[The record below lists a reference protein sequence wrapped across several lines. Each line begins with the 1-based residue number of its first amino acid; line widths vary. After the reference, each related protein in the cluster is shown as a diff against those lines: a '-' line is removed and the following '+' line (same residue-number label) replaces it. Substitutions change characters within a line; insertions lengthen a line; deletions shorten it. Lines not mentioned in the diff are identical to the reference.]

1 MVKGAWQ
8 ATVPPEIGAQIKG
21 IGLGWLWSSYNLMM
35 VGIALLILLDI
46 PRPNPYVWFDLRR
59 VVRVT
64 IAPDSANSVSITRW
78 GITTSISE
86 IGMEV
91 AVTEGGLP
99 DLALNSNLPVV
110 LEIEEIQL
118 KLTGK
123 VSQIDFSDEFPIVT
137 ILFDPLSLQQ
147 QRQIVEMLF
156 CRPGQ
161 WRRHESPGELK
172 SLLILFQVL
181 LRPRVLFERKV
192 QAKPVIVAKT

>member
-1 MVKGAWQ
+1 
-8 ATVPPEIGAQIKG
+8 
-21 IGLGWLWSSYNLMM
+21 MM